1 MKLQAI
7 WLLRTA
13 AIGSSIAFIIYG
25 FYDSVHPVLVPHAIL
40 LPLNAWR
47 AILMLRLIRRVEAAS
62 KGDLST
68 ERLKPFMKEPSL
80 KAGETGDY
88 ADRLYMII
96 AGDMHLE

>member
-1 MKLQAI
+1 LKLQAI

-40 LPLNAWR
+40 LPPNAWR

-62 KGDLST
+62 KRDLST
-68 ERLKPFMKEPSL
+68 ERLKPFMKEASL
-80 KAGETGDY
+80 KAGETIFNKGDY
-88 ADRLYMII
+88 ADRLYG
-96 AGDMHLE
+96 ANND